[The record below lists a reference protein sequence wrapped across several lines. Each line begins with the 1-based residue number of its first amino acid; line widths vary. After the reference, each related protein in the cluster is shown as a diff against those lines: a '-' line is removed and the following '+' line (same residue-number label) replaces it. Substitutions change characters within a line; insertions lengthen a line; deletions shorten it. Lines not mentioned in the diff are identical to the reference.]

1 MAVLTTAERIPGLVS
16 VIMPFLNPPETFLRE
31 AVQSIEDQTYA
42 DWELLL
48 VDDGSATPL
57 SGVATRIAD
66 ARPHRV
72 RYIEHEG
79 HCNLGISASRNRG
92 ISAARGEYIAFLDA
106 DDLWD
111 RAQIEEQVHLL
122 EQHPEAAMLYGN
134 TLYWHTWAGNPDA
147 AAQDVR
153 FDLGVSVNC
162 VVEPPA
168 ILRLIL
174 TRRAVPPCMTAMM
187 VRSQVFDEG
196 IDFEESFPVH
206 YEDQVFVAKM
216 ASQYPVYVSDR
227 TWGKYRQHGES
238 VTAAGD
244 DTETAL
250 AWRLKYLQWMTAYLR
265 EAGIEDRMLRFL
277 LWLETGMLRNRGI
290 DVGARFYRLWRG
302 RFRRL
307 FASPRNR

>member
-1 MAVLTTAERIPGLVS
+1 MAILITAERIPGLVS
-16 VIMPFLNPPETFLRE
+16 VIMPFLDPRESFLRD

-57 SGVATRIAD
+57 SGVAMRIAD
-66 ARPHRV
+66 ARPDRV

-79 HCNLGISASRNRG
+79 HRNLGISASRNRG
-92 ISAARGEYIAFLDA
+92 ISLARGEYVAFLDA

-111 RAQIEEQVHLL
+111 RAQIEEQVCLL
-122 EQHPEAAMLYGN
+122 ERHPEVAMLYGN
-134 TLYWHTWAGNPDA
+134 TLYWHTWAGNPDP

-153 FDLGVSVNC
+153 FDLGVPANR

-174 TRRAVPPCMTAMM
+174 TRRAVPPCMTTMI

-216 ASQYPVYVSDR
+216 ASRFPIYVSGR
-227 TWGKYRQHGES
+227 VWGKYRQHSES
-238 VTAAGD
+238 VTAGGD
-244 DTETAL
+244 NTELAL
-250 AWRLKYLQWMTAYLR
+250 SWRLKYLQWMKGYLR
-265 EAGIEDRMLRFL
+265 DNGIEDRTLTFL

-290 DVGARFYRLWRG
+290 ELAARFYRLWRG

-307 FASPRNR
+307 LAPLRGG